1 MIGIKEDR
9 VWRDGVYLCTAP
21 NSFEADI
28 LESKLKGE
36 GIPCVKK
43 YKGASNYLEIF
54 MGQNMT
60 QPIDIYVPE
69 ATLEDAKNVI
79 IPVDLDDC
87 EPIE

>member
-9 VWRDGVYLCTAP
+9 VWRDGVYLCTVQG
-21 NSFEADI
+21 SFEADI

-69 ATLEDAKNVI
+69 ETLEDAKNVI
-79 IPVDLDDC
+79 VPVDLDDC
-87 EPIE
+87 EPVE